1 MKSFETLLSSF
12 ERELRFRNYSASS
25 IRTYKTAIV
34 LLHKSFNKPVEEIT
48 CSELKRF
55 LYEKV
60 NTDGLSTSFINQQIS
75 AYKILQVDILE
86 RDWDPIRLKRP
97 RKNLMFPNIL
107 SLEEI
112 NLILDAIS
120 NIKHRAM
127 VSLMYS
133 AGLRRSEVLAIK
145 PQNIDSSRMRVKVEN
160 GKGGKDRYTI
170 LSTKTLETLRLHYR
184 YNRPKVYLFEPNG
197 KPGQKLSA
205 ATIRSVVKNAVKKA
219 HISKE
224 VSCHT
229 FRHCFATHLLE
240 NNINLK
246 VIQQMMGHSSL
257 KTTSRYLQVAN
268 VTPENINSPFDTFN
282 V

>member
-1 MKSFETLLSSF
+1 MKSIETLLSSF

-25 IRTYKTAIV
+25 IRTYKTSI
-34 LLHKSFNKPVEEIT
+34 LLLDKSFDKPIEEIT
-48 CSELKRF
+48 CNEFKHF
-55 LYEKV
+55 LYKKV
-60 NTDGLSTSFINQQIS
+60 DADDLSTSFINQQIS
-75 AYKILQVDILE
+75 AFKILQVDILE
-86 RDWDPIRLKRP
+86 RDWNPIRIKRP
-97 RKNLMFPNIL
+97 RKNLKLPNIL

-112 NLILDAIS
+112 NLILNAIS
-120 NIKHRAM
+120 NMKHRAM

-145 PQNIDSSRMRVKVEN
+145 PQNIDSKRMRVKVEN

-170 LSTKTLETLRLHYR
+170 LSAKTLDTLRLHYR

-197 KPGQKLSA
+197 KPGQKLST
-205 ATIRSVVKNAVKKA
+205 ATIRSVVKKAVEKARIAKK
-219 HISKE
+219 

-268 VTPENINSPFDTFN
+268 ITPENISSPFDGLN